1 MIVNLKNRTSDFF
14 ERTNTLVR
22 YYEDIRKYKMLTND
36 EEVKCFKIISCG
48 NEKEA
53 KEAKD
58 AIVNSNQRFVV
69 AIAKKFA
76 NNDNILDLISEG
88 NVGLME
94 AVEKFDYTKGVKFIT
109 FAVYYIRRAI
119 NRFLIDNGNLVTKT
133 NYQKTYH
140 FISQATNKF
149 LQVNHRKP
157 TLDELKEMLCNE
169 YNVSIKD
176 TVDIIDTRFVSIDL
190 DTNDEDECIG
200 MSDFVEFQNK
210 SAKYNDYDETVNKEH
225 IQELVTSMLNHLD
238 KREQDIIK
246 LAFGID
252 CDRPYEIQ
260 EIADKIGL
268 TKERV
273 RQIKSEVLHELKNNY
288 SKILNIL

>member
-36 EEVKCFKIISCG
+36 EEIKYFKTISCG
-48 NEKEA
+48 NKAEVRT
-53 KEAKD
+53 AKD
-58 AIVNSNQRFVV
+58 AIINSNQRFVV

-76 NNDNILDLISEG
+76 SNDNILDLISEG

-94 AVEKFDYTKGVKFIT
+94 AVDKFDYTKGVKFIT

-119 NRFLIDNGNLVTKT
+119 NRFLITDGNLVTKT

-149 LQVNHRKP
+149 LQVNHRQP
-157 TLDELKEMLCNE
+157 TLDELKELLADE
-169 YNVSIKD
+169 YNVVIKD
-176 TVDIIDTRFVSIDL
+176 NVDIIDTRFVSIDL
-190 DTNDEDECIG
+190 DTDDEEESSGIG
-200 MSDFVEFQNK
+200 DFIAFKVK
-210 SAKYNDYDETVNKEH
+210 SAEFNDYDETSEKEH
-225 IQELVTSMLNHLD
+225 VQSVVSSMINKL
-238 KREQDIIK
+238 KQREQEIIK
-246 LAFGID
+246 LSFGIGY
-252 CDRPYEIQ
+252 DRPYEIQ
-260 EIADKIGL
+260 EIAEKVGL

-273 RQIKSEVLHELKNNY
+273 RQLKTEILNELKKNH
-288 SKILNIL
+288 SKAVKLL